1 MNPMQG
7 QICLVTGANAGI
19 GKQTARELAQMG
31 ATVVLVARNRERGE
45 AARAEIA
52 ASGHTVELL
61 LADFAS
67 PASIRAMTE
76 AFKARHDRLDV
87 LVNNAGVYLMKR
99 EETADGLEMTFAVNH
114 LGYFM
119 TTLLLWDRLLAA
131 RSARV
136 IVLASDAH
144 RQAKLNFDDL
154 QNRHKYAGFRA
165 YAQSKLANVLFA
177 YELDRRRGD
186 APITINA
193 VHPGFVASNFGR
205 NNGGVAGLFMTRVV
219 PLFAKTVVEGA
230 ATSVYL
236 ASSPEVAGISGQY
249 FTNGRAVKSAPQS
262 YDRAA
267 AERLWTISE
276 ELTGLRLPNLALP
289 DERRE
294 NGGHTDL

>member
-1 MNPMQG
+1 MNDMKG

-19 GKQTARELAQMG
+19 GKQTALELAQMG

-45 AARAEIA
+45 AARAEIGA
-52 ASGHTVELL
+52 DGGPVELL
-61 LADFAS
+61 LADFSS

-76 AFKARHDRLDV
+76 AFKARYDRLDV
-87 LVNNAGVYLMKR
+87 LVNNAGVYLTGR
-99 EETADGLEMTFAVNH
+99 DETAEGLEMTFAVNH

-131 RSARV
+131 HSARV
-136 IVLASDAH
+136 IVLSSDAH

-154 QNRHKYAGFRA
+154 QNGRKYAGFRA
-165 YAQSKLANVLFA
+165 YSQSKLANVLFT
-177 YELDRRRGD
+177 YELDRRRGH
-186 APITINA
+186 APVTVNA

-205 NNGGVAGLFMTRVV
+205 NNRGLVGLAMTRLV

-236 ASSPEVAGISGQY
+236 ASSPDVAGVSGQY
-249 FTNGRAVKSAPQS
+249 FTNCRAVKSAPQS

-276 ELTGLRLPNLALP
+276 ELTGVRLPDLALP
-289 DERRE
+289 
-294 NGGHTDL
+294 GQ